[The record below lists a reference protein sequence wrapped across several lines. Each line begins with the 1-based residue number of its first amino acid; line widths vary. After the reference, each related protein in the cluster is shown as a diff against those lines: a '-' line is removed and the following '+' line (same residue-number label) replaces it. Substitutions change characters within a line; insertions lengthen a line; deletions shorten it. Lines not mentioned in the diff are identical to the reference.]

1 MPPKN
6 TLAAKQVSKKDNKKA
21 PDTRLE
27 SSGYEFFVSSNSNG
41 DQ

>member
-1 MPPKN
+1 MPHKN
-6 TLAAKQVSKKDNKKA
+6 TSVAKKVSKKGNKKA
-21 PDTRLE
+21 PATRLE